1 MALALLKRP
10 LHRAAGAPDAG
21 WLARPASR
29 PRQESPG
36 GLKMSRGASLTGCV
50 TIKEVRRRPADGRA
64 DGSRRRAPRA
74 ARRAPRAARRPPA
87 CAADPGSAAPQVM
100 HILKALSAVPTGHG
114 HAAARQAAADA
125 LLGAL
130 GGAATLVGIY
140 SAPPDAGTCMLAG
153 AAGAGAEVLRRRT
166 VAAGQAHAACRCC
179 RRHASSF
186 LYRTVHSEAD
196 ARALP
201 QDWAALHREAGLRT
215 FLAAHIVVAGQD
227 APAGVL
233 VLASPEP
240 GAFMEDSW
248 PLLLSM
254 VCTGLVP
261 LLTSPWLSG
270 LSGLAAA
277 LVDAASDGFATF
289 AAAFLQHSGD
299 LLAAIT
305 HRQLG
310 VRLGLLS
317 ADGAELLLLHLASR
331 SLAAGEE
338 GCEVASIESSGD
350 AEQQQQQQQQQLP
363 SLQPHTFGEYGSF
376 DLPSSSACPQLRI
389 TRVAAAGT
397 LLADAARAKREVFV
411 ADACAALAAEGEE
424 AAALDMVDVG
434 DELVSSIA
442 AVPLFG
448 ADGAAVG
455 GLYVTSDKPGPFL
468 GSNPVVV
475 EQAALLQAML
485 HQQLVALPAT
495 LDALHMQA
503 CVVPEAD
510 ELLSSSMASCEGVT
524 SSATNLSLTTHGSH
538 RPAVLQKVWELQDKQ
553 QECASEYVQELELH
567 TVLGKGGFSTVY
579 AGSWQG
585 SRTAVKVM
593 RVPHDDKLGIPIK
606 SAMEMATLST
616 LRHPNIV
623 NTYACLTDMVEERRR
638 SRGSSGHASSGAL
651 NICFRKA
658 RPADLGDASRDTYNI
673 VVMERC
679 DRGNLWTAV
688 RHGQLLHKQLPDG
701 RLKINMRLLYTVL
714 LDVAGALAYMHSCG
728 VVHCDIKAEN
738 VLLHTASGRGC
749 GFVAKLADFG
759 LSKLL
764 GDKGTVRNNDT
775 AGTLSH
781 LAPERFQTGSSVGA
795 AVDVFSF
802 GVLMYELYAGQKPYK
817 GAAPGPALARAIFQ
831 GLRPQLPAST
841 PPAYRALAEACWAGS
856 PCARPSFTAIVQ
868 HLQVGRSCSI
878 SPDLRA

>member
-1 MALALLKRP
+1 MGACASSPAAQEACAEWEDAAAPVYSSDSFSARKHQSVGRMHSAGKLKGSELIEKVKTVLAQL
-10 LHRAAGAPDAG
+10 AAACAGPDDKAG
-21 WLARPASR
+21 
-29 PRQESPG
+29 E
-36 GLKMSRGASLTGCV
+36 
-50 TIKEVRRRPADGRA
+50 
-64 DGSRRRAPRA
+64 RA
-74 ARRAPRAARRPPA
+74 ARILLRELQGVATVSISTHTASTPA
-87 CAADPGSAAPQVM
+87 V
-100 HILKALSAVPTGHG
+100 
-114 HAAARQAAADA
+114 
-125 LLGAL
+125 
-130 GGAATLVGIY
+130 
-140 SAPPDAGTCMLAG
+140 CMLAG
-153 AAGAGAEVLRRRT
+153 AAGTGAATLQRQRVMT
-166 VAAGQAHAACRCC
+166 GAHWAPSLACMQLGC
-179 RRHASSF
+179 SF
-186 LYRTVHSEAD
+186 LYRTVRSEAD

-201 QDWAALHREAGLRT
+201 QDWVALHREAGLRT

-299 LLAAIT
+299 LLAATT

-350 AEQQQQQQQQQLP
+350 AEQQQQQQQLP

-411 ADACAALAAEGEE
+411 ADARAALAAEGEE

-495 LDALHMQA
+495 LDALAGQVEGSTCSFA
-503 CVVPEAD
+503 
-510 ELLSSSMASCEGVT
+510 SSDLAGPPTPSASIPLPSH
-524 SSATNLSLTTHGSH
+524 SSKL
-538 RPAVLQKVWELQDKQ
+538 AVLQEVWELQDKQ

-856 PCARPSFTAIVQ
+856 AAERPCLPVIMQRLQQ
-868 HLQVGRSCSI
+868 HLDAYGGC
-878 SPDLRA
+878 